1 MVTRWRVKMSK
12 IKFEVLRQVAELAR
26 LAEHWSAQ
34 GREDLARTYR
44 LRAET
49 LGAEADEMN

>member
-1 MVTRWRVKMSK
+1 MSK

-49 LGAEADEMN
+49 LGNEADEMNK